1 MKKLLLSILIIGFHL
16 VSFAQSGAGWD
27 WVSTS
32 GVSVAPAS
40 QPTDLAVDAS
50 GNTYA
55 IGQYSTAITL
65 GAFSLPTP
73 TGRDIFIVKYNAAG
87 TVQWLKRHTPP
98 TGYNELSKIITVD
111 ASGDF
116 YIGGT
121 DDTPTLSGRSF
132 FAKYDT
138 NGNMLWNKF
147 LTLYEVCGIN
157 LSADGNLILM
167 ENGQGA
173 TNILKVNKTDG
184 TVIWKVE
191 SINAGSNSGA
201 RFKDLMDAAGNIY
214 YTCFTASATTVKIAG
229 EDMVTTGLAS
239 FIVSLDNNGQK
250 RWIQTIPNIQ
260 VQLGYTVDEQGKSYI
275 VFGGG
280 GGGAFQGIPTTTGT
294 NRYFE
299 LDNNGT
305 AVKYSY
311 TSPYLASGSMF
322 RVKNGFVYS
331 VLTDQAG
338 YAGTRAI
345 GDYLFNIPATN
356 TFALGFVMKYDA
368 SNGQNAWVNSF
379 EINGSAWNSGAL
391 NILEIGQNHKIAVG
405 GSYGSSI
412 KFANNTYTAT
422 ASGTYPADLFIAQ
435 FDETLTPVPQITKW
449 TGSAANGLWNDAAN
463 WDNGIPNGAKKT
475 VITGGLSSYPTTIP
489 SNATPAKIEIAS
501 GAKIQL
507 PVNFSAPQG
516 IINNGTIEIN
526 EVGSFTGTFG
536 TTGIAPSGSGKIV
549 IKNAGLAFYFPG
561 GLNQSLEL
569 DFTGTASAYGG
580 TINGDLILT
589 KGILNISFEMYPLL
603 VNNNIIG
610 GSAASYI
617 AGKLTRKVNANGVY
631 TFPVG
636 TTDRYAPISI
646 QLKNITG
653 PQTIVASFSKTIN
666 GAAPNTTAGGK
677 TVTSLLNAGIW
688 TVTPNVALA
697 SGSYGITLNGTGY
710 TNGVADA
717 RNYVVLKRNNSSS
730 AWGFYGDNGT
740 AASSGGIVTATAGNI
755 TGFSDFA
762 IGIASGDVPVTL
774 PVKLIDFTA
783 KTSAREVL
791 LNWKTASEM
800 NSEKFLIERSI
811 DGKLFENIG
820 MVASKGT
827 TNNSSTYSYID
838 DKAIK
843 GYNYYRLKQLDF
855 NGDFEYSEIRTVK
868 FDLMLAA
875 EKLVIYPNPVT
886 KYFKI
891 ANAESAATVGEIYD
905 FSGKQLARI
914 NGAENEFSLPASLNN
929 GWYVVKVVY
938 QNGTVSQHKIIVKR

>member
-1 MKKLLLSILIIGFHL
+1 MKKLLLSILIMGVHL

-32 GVSVAPAS
+32 GVSFAPAS
-40 QPTDLAVDAS
+40 EPTDLAVDAN

-55 IGQYSTAITL
+55 VGQYSTAITL
-65 GAFSLPTP
+65 GTFSLPAP

-87 TVQWLKRHTPP
+87 TVLWLKRHTPP

-111 ASGDF
+111 ANGDF

-132 FAKYDT
+132 FAKYDA

-147 LTLYEVCGIN
+147 LTLYEICGIN

-184 TVIWKVE
+184 SVIWKVE
-191 SINAGSNSGA
+191 SINAGSNGGA

-214 YTCFTASATTVKIAG
+214 FTCFTASAATVKIAG
-229 EDMVTTGLAS
+229 EDIVTTGLSS
-239 FIVSLDNNGQK
+239 FIVSLDNSGQK
-250 RWIQTIPNIQ
+250 RWIQAIPNIQ

-280 GGGAFQGIPTTTGT
+280 GGGTFQGIPTVTAT

-305 AVKYSY
+305 VVKYSY
-311 TSPYLASGSMF
+311 ASPYLASGSMF

-331 VLTDQAG
+331 VFTDQAG
-338 YAGTRAI
+338 YAGSRAI

-356 TFALGFVMKYDA
+356 TFALGFVMKYNA
-368 SNGQNAWVNSF
+368 SNGQNVWVNSF

-391 NILEIGQNHKIAVG
+391 NILEIGQNNKIAIG
-405 GSYGSSI
+405 GRYGSSV

-422 ASGTYPADLFIAQ
+422 ANGTYPGDLFVAQ
-435 FDETLTPVPQITKW
+435 FDEMLTPVPQITKW
-449 TGSAANGLWNDAAN
+449 TGIAANGLWSDAAN
-463 WDNGIPNGAKKT
+463 WDNGVPDGAKKT

-489 SNATPAKIEIAS
+489 SGATPAKIEISS

-507 PVNFSAPQG
+507 PVNFSAPLG

-526 EVGSFTGTFG
+526 DAGSFTGTFG
-536 TTGIAPSGSGKIV
+536 TAAIAPTGTGKIV
-549 IKNAGLAFYFPG
+549 IKNPGLAFYFPTPI
-561 GLNQSLEL
+561 NQSIEL
-569 DFTGTASAYGG
+569 DFNGTASSYGG

-589 KGILNISFEMYPLL
+589 KGIMNISFEVYPLL

-610 GSAASYI
+610 GSASSYV
-617 AGKLTRKVNANGVY
+617 AGKLTRKVSANGMY
-631 TFPVG
+631 NFPIG
-636 TTDRYAPISI
+636 TTDRYAPTNLQLNNIS
-646 QLKNITG
+646 G
-653 PQTIVASFSKTIN
+653 PQTIAASFSKTIN
-666 GAAPNTTAGGK
+666 GALPNTTAGGK
-677 TVTSLLNAGIW
+677 TVTALLNAGIW

-697 SGSYGITLNGTGY
+697 TGNYGITLGGTGY
-710 TNGVADA
+710 NNGVANA
-717 RNYVVLKRNNSSS
+717 SNYVVLKRNNSSS
-730 AWGFYGDNGT
+730 AWGFYGDNGIST
-740 AASSGGIVTATAGNI
+740 AIAGVVTATAGNI

-783 KTSAREVL
+783 KASARDVVL
-791 LNWKTASEM
+791 SWKTASEL

-811 DGKLFENIG
+811 DGRLFENIG
-820 MVASKGT
+820 VVASKGT
-827 TNNSSTYSYID
+827 TNTLSDYSYKD
-838 DKAIK
+838 EQPTK

-868 FDLMLAA
+868 FDLILAA
-875 EKLVIYPNPVT
+875 EKLIIYPNPVA
-886 KYFKI
+886 KFFRI
-891 ANAESAATVGEIYD
+891 ANDTIKFAELYD
-905 FSGKQLARI
+905 SSGKQLAKI
-914 NGAENEFSLPASLNN
+914 NSQENEFSLPTSLNN
-929 GWYVVKVVY
+929 GWYVVKMVH
-938 QNGTVSQHKIIVKR
+938 QDGSVSQHKIMVKR

>member
-1 MKKLLLSILIIGFHL
+1 MKKLLLSILIFGAHL
-16 VSFAQSGAGWD
+16 ISFAQSGAGWD

-40 QPTDLAVDAS
+40 EPTDLAIDAN

-55 IGQYSTAITL
+55 VGQYNTAITL
-65 GAFSLPTP
+65 GAFSLPAP

-111 ASGDF
+111 ANGDF

-132 FAKYDT
+132 FAKYDA

-147 LTLYEVCGIN
+147 LTLYEICGIN

-167 ENGQGA
+167 ENGQGV

-191 SINAGSNSGA
+191 SINAGSNGGA

-214 YTCFTASATTVKIAG
+214 FTCFTASAVTVKIAG
-229 EDMVTTGLAS
+229 QDIVTTGLSS

-280 GGGAFQGIPTTTGT
+280 GGGSFQGIPTVTAT

-305 AVKYSY
+305 VVKYSY
-311 TSPYLASGSMF
+311 ASPYLASGSMF

-338 YAGTRAI
+338 YAGSRAI

-356 TFALGFVMKYDA
+356 TFALGFVMKYNA
-368 SNGQNAWVNSF
+368 ANGQNVWVNSF

-391 NILEIGQNHKIAVG
+391 NILEIGQNHKIAIG
-405 GSYGSSI
+405 GSYGNSI

-422 ASGTYPADLFIAQ
+422 ASGTYPGDLFVAQ

-449 TGSAANGLWNDAAN
+449 TGNAANGLWNDVAN
-463 WDNGIPNGAKKT
+463 WDNGIPDGTKKT
-475 VITGGLSSYPTTIP
+475 MIAGGLPNYPTTIP
-489 SNATPAKIEIAS
+489 NGATPAKIEIAS

-507 PVNFSAPQG
+507 PLNFSAPFG
-516 IINNGTIEIN
+516 IVNNGTIEIN
-526 EVGSFTGTFG
+526 EAGSFTGSFG
-536 TTGIAPSGSGKIV
+536 TGGIVPSGSGKIV
-549 IKNAGLAFYFPG
+549 IKNAGLTFYFPG

-569 DFTGTASAYGG
+569 DFTGTAATYGG

-589 KGILNISFEMYPLL
+589 KGLLNISFELYPLM
-603 VNNNIIG
+603 VNNNVIG
-610 GSAASYI
+610 GSAASYV
-617 AGKLTRKVNANGVY
+617 AGKLIRKVNANGTY
-631 TFPVG
+631 NFPIG
-636 TTDRYAPISI
+636 TTDRYAPINL
-646 QLKNITG
+646 QLNNISG
-653 PQTIVASFSKTIN
+653 PQTISASFSKTIN

-677 TVTSLLNAGIW
+677 TVTALLNAGIW
-688 TVTPNVALA
+688 TVTPNVALT
-697 SGSYGITLNGTGY
+697 SGSYGITLGGTGY
-710 TNGVADA
+710 TNGVADV

-740 AASSGGIVTATAGNI
+740 ATSVVGLVTATAGNI

-783 KTSAREVL
+783 KASASEVI
-791 LNWKTASEM
+791 LNWKTASEL
-800 NSEKFLIERSI
+800 NSEKFLIERST
-811 DGKLFENIG
+811 DGKSFENIG
-820 MVASKGT
+820 VVASKGT
-827 TNNSSTYSYID
+827 TNALSAYSYKDEQPIN
-838 DKAIK
+838 

-868 FDLMLAA
+868 FDLILAA
-875 EKLVIYPNPVT
+875 EKLIIYPNPVT
-886 KYFKI
+886 KSFRI
-891 ANAESAATVGEIYD
+891 ANANDAAKFAEVYD

-914 NGAENEFSLPASLNN
+914 NSQENEFYLPTSLNN
-929 GWYVVKVVY
+929 GSYVVKVVH
-938 QNGTVSQHKIIVKR
+938 QNGTISQHKIIVKR